1 MATVRTPATSARRP
15 SIEKPE
21 TASMQT
27 QSKKTNIRK
36 SIDEREPQEIDKNRQ
51 KRQREARN
59 ALASGKKYL
68 SESKNLKSEIKEGVT
83 AAIDVLYQKVKE
95 AECEN
100 EQLRRT
106 LLDGKGEKKMNK
118 KVKELEMENDKL
130 KREKIELQE
139 RIKTVEKENG
149 DIKKKQ
155 ENGIEEEEISISRNT
170 IEELINIVK
179 EGRNEMEEIKKEV
192 KEMKERRKM
201 EESKEEEIKRRME
214 TTYATIMKDKP
225 IVEESEKGR
234 EKGEETGLKS
244 LVIWSKDKQETG
256 DQIYEKIGKGI
267 NAKEEG
273 LKIDRIRKA
282 KDRKV
287 ILGCKSQEDID
298 KIKSKLKEKENEL
311 ELEIEEVRN
320 KDPLIIIYGLLKIQT
335 DEDIIKAIK
344 RQNRNLLKGMTEEEE
359 RMEIRYRRRARNPH
373 TNHVIIKV
381 SPFIWKRLT
390 EAGEIHVDLQKVRV
404 MDQSPLTQ
412 CSRCLG
418 YGHSKRHCTEETE
431 TCSHC
436 GKFHLKQECEGWKK
450 ETTPT
455 CINCTRHKREKA
467 DHSAFSEI
475 CPIRRKWDE
484 LARQSVAYC

>member
-106 LLDGKGEKKMNK
+106 LLDGKGEVMTEEEKNFTKQIEKYKLQVEEDDK

-282 KDRKV
+282 KDRKHKT
-287 ILGCKSQEDID
+287 I
-298 KIKSKLKEKENEL
+298 
-311 ELEIEEVRN
+311 
-320 KDPLIIIYGLLKIQT
+320 P
-335 DEDIIKAIK
+335 
-344 RQNRNLLKGMTEEEE
+344 
-359 RMEIRYRRRARNPH
+359 
-373 TNHVIIKV
+373 
-381 SPFIWKRLT
+381 
-390 EAGEIHVDLQKVRV
+390 
-404 MDQSPLTQ
+404 
-412 CSRCLG
+412 G
-418 YGHSKRHCTEETE
+418 YP
-431 TCSHC
+431 
-436 GKFHLKQECEGWKK
+436 GK
-450 ETTPT
+450 P
-455 CINCTRHKREKA
+455 
-467 DHSAFSEI
+467 SEM
-475 CPIRRKWDE
+475 
-484 LARQSVAYC
+484 